1 MVEGWYNRPYTNK
14 GMFMRNK
21 IFSDYVGM
29 CIVFQAD
36 KKTESILK
44 EFAKSKKKIVVID

>member
-1 MVEGWYNRPYTNK
+1 MAESWYNRPYSNK
-14 GMFMRNK
+14 GMFLRNK
-21 IFSDYVGM
+21 IFSDYVSM

-36 KKTESILK
+36 KKTDTIIK